1 MINIHSNKKKL
12 ITGLLITFLFSFTYL
27 FIVYGSI
34 LKSPNT
40 TYFTTNGDGLQAY
53 YFYLYH
59 IDHDSGYWRTSG
71 MNYPYAEQA
80 FYTGGQSLVTNVIKF
95 VSNNIVDISSYTI
108 GIMNLLL
115 LISIV
120 IGALAIFMIYYK
132 LKMPVLYSS
141 LIAVAIIYLSPQI
154 GRLSGH
160 FSLSYLFFLPM
171 MLYLLMQ
178 FYEKRKISISIFI
191 GLLTLF
197 AIGTHMYFLGFFALL
212 LLFFWV
218 YVLFFDKKKPAS
230 FKSFI
235 INVFIQI
242 LLPVIIIKTIMFFND
257 LATYR
262 TSFPWG
268 FMYYRAYPESIFLPI
283 GKPYGRFLHK
293 LSTFNYIGWEGYAYA
308 GFVAV
313 IGFFIV
319 FGKILGRLFTFRFKN
334 ILRVTDNDFLNLLF
348 WTSFA
353 GLLYSFGVPFILW
366 MEDLVKYMGPIKQM
380 RGISRFAWIFYYVMN
395 IIVFYLIWQKSKS
408 KKNIYIK
415 YLWLLIPLV
424 IVSYDAWSF
433 SYWRGK
439 ELNNKFEIL
448 DDRENKLSENQW
460 VHKISP
466 ENYQA
471 IIPVPY
477 FHIGSENI
485 WWDFKCNIAKYL
497 YPACLK
503 TGLPTNAVLISR
515 ASIPQTYKNLQIV
528 LEPYRKLEI
537 LKDFESKKPFLLLV
551 SNCDEISIH
560 EKNIID
566 KSKKLL
572 ETKNFNLYEMPF
584 NVLIN
589 IADSVK
595 DNINNEINSKQLFP
609 FDKLLYS
616 DSIKS
621 FVYYNFDNISST
633 LAYEGEGA
641 KTGDLTEYNK
651 IIEAHIPNAKPD
663 EEYVVSFWFG
673 NFSKDLFP
681 RSKVEI
687 LLKDSKEN
695 IYYYKNINAG
705 KLLKIIDG
713 DWALLEHKFKLKNS
727 DDKLFITIWNNDI
740 ISGQLIIDDLL
751 IRPEKEDVYS
761 VMPDKVAKNI
771 RYFDMVKQPNDH

>member
-1 MINIHSNKKKL
+1 MKKNNSNIKNL
-12 ITGLLITFLFSFTYL
+12 ILGLIITFLFSFTYL

-40 TYFTTNGDGLQAY
+40 TYFTTSGDGLQAY
-53 YFYLYH
+53 YFYMYH
-59 IDHDSGYWRTSG
+59 VDHDSSYWRTSG
-71 MNYPYAEQA
+71 MNYPFGEQT
-80 FYTGGQSLVTNVIKF
+80 FYTGGQTLLTNIIKF
-95 VSNNIVDISSYTI
+95 TSNNIVDISSYTI

-120 IGALAIFMIYYK
+120 IGALAMFLIFYK
-132 LKMPVLYSS
+132 LKIPILYSS

-178 FYEKRKISISIFI
+178 FYEKRKVSTSIFI

-197 AIGTHMYFLGFFALL
+197 AIGTQMYFLGFFALL

-218 YVLFFDKKKPAS
+218 YVLFFDKKNPAT
-230 FKSFI
+230 FKSFF

-242 LLPVIIIKTIMFFND
+242 LLPVIIINTIMFLND
-257 LATYR
+257 WATNR

-268 FMYYRAYPESIFLPI
+268 FMYFRAYPESIFLPI
-283 GKPYGRFLHK
+283 AKPYGRFLHK
-293 LSTFNYIGWEGYAYA
+293 LSTFNYIDWEAYAYA
-308 GFVAV
+308 GIVAI

-319 FGKILGRLFTFRFKN
+319 FGKILARLFTFRFKN

-353 GLLYSFGVPFILW
+353 GLLYSFGVPFVLW

-408 KKNIYIK
+408 IKNIYLK
-415 YLWLLIPLV
+415 YLWLLIPLA
-424 IVSYDAWSF
+424 IISYDAWSF
-433 SYWRGK
+433 SSWRGK
-439 ELNNKFEIL
+439 SLNNKFGIL

-466 ENYQA
+466 EKYQA
-471 IIPVPY
+471 IIPIPY

-503 TGLPTNAVLISR
+503 TGLPTNAVLLSR
-515 ASIPQTYKNLQIV
+515 ASITQTYKNLQIF

-537 LKDFESKKPFLLLV
+537 LQDYKSEKPFLLLV
-551 SNCDEISIH
+551 GNCDEISIN

-572 ETKNFNLYEMPF
+572 ETKNFDLYELPF
-584 NVLIN
+584 NILVN
-589 IADSVK
+589 ISDSVK
-595 DNINNEINSKQLFP
+595 DNIKNEINSRQLFA

-616 DSIKS
+616 DSVKS
-621 FVYYNFDNISST
+621 FVYNNFNNTSSPLT
-633 LAYEGEGA
+633 YEGFGA
-641 KTGDLTEYNK
+641 KTGDLTNYNRIVETK
-651 IIEAHIPNAKPD
+651 IPNAKSE
-663 EEYVVSFWFG
+663 EEYIVSFWFG

-705 KLLKIIDG
+705 NLLKIIDG
-713 DWALLEHKFKLKNS
+713 DWALLEHKIKIKNPG
-727 DDKLFITIWNNDI
+727 DRLFITIWNDII
-740 ISGQLIIDDLL
+740 ISGTLIIDDLL
-751 IRPEKEDVYS
+751 IRPKKEDIYF
-761 VMPDKVAKNI
+761 VMPDKIAKNT
-771 RYFDMVKQPNDH
+771 RYFDLVKQPNDY